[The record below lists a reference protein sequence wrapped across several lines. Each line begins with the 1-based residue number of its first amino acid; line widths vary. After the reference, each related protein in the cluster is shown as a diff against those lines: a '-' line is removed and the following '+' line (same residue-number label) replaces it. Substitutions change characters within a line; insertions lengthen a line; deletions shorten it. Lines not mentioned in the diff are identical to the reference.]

1 MLAFSSRLRTRL
13 PQHHQQFMDMIEGS
27 LDSWEQRHARFME
40 RAERAAAATAAA
52 ERQTARAL
60 ITVQATNIAA
70 RMVGLADGFITLANA
85 DNTYAAPAVVRA
97 LHEQACVPCYM
108 AREVIPRLRKQRVN
122 DVQRLLFRLGLGTGP
137 AAGFG
142 NIRPIAVP
150 ALNSAAE
157 KWIDDYLARAG
168 SGAQS
173 AKDITQMIY
182 GPLSDQTHPNF
193 GATGRAGGSPV
204 VATLRP
210 AFDEETIDNLLSA
223 TFFML
228 AVGGEAIDEV
238 VAAAE
243 GAPMEFGNSRPQW
256 KDGDLYKPGEPDGA
270 IGSGPL
276 AET

>member
-1 MLAFSSRLRTRL
+1 
-13 PQHHQQFMDMIEGS
+13 MDVIEDS
-27 LDSWEQRHARFME
+27 LGSWEHRHARFME
-40 RAERAAAATAAA
+40 RAERAAAESAAA
-52 ERQTARAL
+52 GCQTARAL
-60 ITVQATNIAA
+60 ITVQSTNIAA
-70 RMVGLADGFITLANA
+70 RLVGLADGFITLANSDKA
-85 DNTYAAPAVVRA
+85 YAAPAVVRA

-108 AREVIPRLRKQRVN
+108 AREVIPRLRKHRVN

-157 KWIDDYLARAG
+157 QWIDEYLRRAG
-168 SGAQS
+168 SGSQS

-193 GATGRAGGSPV
+193 GATGRAGADQV
-204 VATLRP
+204 VASLRP
-210 AFDEETIDNLLSA
+210 AFDEERIDNLLSA

-238 VAAAE
+238 VATAE
-243 GAPMEFGNSRPQW
+243 AAPMEFSSSGPQW
-256 KDGDLYKPGEPDGA
+256 KDGDLYKPGEPEGA

-276 AET
+276 ADP

>member
-1 MLAFSSRLRTRL
+1 
-13 PQHHQQFMDMIEGS
+13 MDMIEGS
-27 LDSWEQRHARFME
+27 LGSWEERHARFIE
-40 RAERAAAATAAA
+40 RAERAGAETAAA
-52 ERQTARAL
+52 GCQTARAL

-70 RMVGLADGFITLANA
+70 RLVGLADGFITLANA

-157 KWIDDYLARAG
+157 QWVDEYLER
-168 SGAQS
+168 SGFGVQS
-173 AKDITQMIY
+173 AKGITQMIY

-193 GATGRAGGSPV
+193 GATGQARGSSV
-204 VATLRP
+204 VAALRP
-210 AFDEETIDNLLSA
+210 TVDEEMIDNLLSA
-223 TFFML
+223 AFFML
-228 AVGGEAIDEV
+228 AVGGEAIDAV

-243 GAPMEFGNSRPQW
+243 AVRMEFGSSAPQW
-256 KDGDLYKPGEPDGA
+256 KEGELYMPGVPEGA
-270 IGSGPL
+270 VGSGPL

>member
-1 MLAFSSRLRTRL
+1 MVAFGSQLRTRL
-13 PQHHQQFMDMIEGS
+13 PPHHQQFIEMIEGS
-27 LDSWEQRHARFME
+27 LGSWEQRHARFTE
-40 RAERAAAATAAA
+40 RAERAAAETAAA
-52 ERQTARAL
+52 GCQTARAL

-70 RMVGLADGFITLANA
+70 RLVGLTEGFITLANA

-108 AREVIPRLRKQRVN
+108 AREVVPRLRKQRVN
-122 DVQRLLFRLGLGTGP
+122 DVQRLLFRLGLGSGP

-157 KWIDDYLARAG
+157 HWIDQYLERAG
-168 SGAQS
+168 SDGQS

-193 GATGRAGGSPV
+193 SATGGAGGGPV
-204 VATLRP
+204 LAALRP
-210 AFDEETIDNLLSA
+210 PFDEETIDNLLSA

-243 GAPMEFGNSRPQW
+243 ATHMEFGSSGPQW
-256 KDGDLYKPGEPDGA
+256 RDGDLYKPDEPAGA

>member
-13 PQHHQQFMDMIEGS
+13 PEHHQQFMDMIEAS
-27 LDSWEQRHARFME
+27 LDSWEQRHAGFME
-40 RAERAAAATAAA
+40 RAERAAAETASTGS
-52 ERQTARAL
+52 QTAQAV
-60 ITVQATNIAA
+60 IMVQATNIAA
-70 RMVGLADGFITLANA
+70 RLVGLAAGFITLANA
-85 DNTYAAPAVVRA
+85 DNPYAAPAVVRA

-108 AREVIPRLRKQRVN
+108 AREVIPRLRKQRTN

-142 NIRPIAVP
+142 NIRPIGVP

-157 KWIDDYLARAG
+157 QWIDKYLARAG
-168 SGAQS
+168 YGAQA

-182 GPLSDQTHPNF
+182 GPLGNQTHPNF

-204 VATLRP
+204 VAALQP
-210 AFDEETIDNLLSA
+210 AFDEEAIDNLLSA

-238 VAAAE
+238 VAAVEA
-243 GAPMEFGNSRPQW
+243 APMEFRHSGPQW
-256 KDGDLYKPGEPDGA
+256 KHGDLYRPGEPEDA